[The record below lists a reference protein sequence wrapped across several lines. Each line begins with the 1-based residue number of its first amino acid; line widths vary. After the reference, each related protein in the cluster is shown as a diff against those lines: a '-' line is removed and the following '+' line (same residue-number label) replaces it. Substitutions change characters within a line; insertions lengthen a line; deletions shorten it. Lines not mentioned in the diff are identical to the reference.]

1 MNAQP
6 HGASASHAHPAT
18 RERRIEVVLVSGEDE
33 FLIELG
39 PMLGD
44 RYRVHTVETP
54 DAILAAAA
62 GNPCFAI
69 IDTAN
74 LGDGAAA
81 AGALRA
87 GSTGVPLILVTAD
100 RAASEPAL
108 RAPVVAVVARADIA
122 GDRMTEALRKA
133 EARLQPSNALVVAA
147 APAPASRRA
156 IPKIAV
162 AAALCAAVV
171 LAGALWWVRHHGPT
185 AARPAAAR
193 TAPGTTVTAAALP
206 AASGADAT
214 PAPQSSFELLSAARV
229 ALHDQKL
236 LPHDPPRGDSALELY
251 GRVLAQEPH
260 NDEAA
265 DGVRRLFS
273 AGRPVIESD
282 LAAYRFDEA
291 GRLLGAFKAAGADP
305 AVLGQLNAQLQH
317 NQGLKAA
324 EDQQRAAA
332 AAAAA
337 AKQAAAQAAAQQAQ
351 QAQQAQLARTQ
362 EAARHQAEQ
371 EQAAAQAVARAA
383 APPAPSPASAPP
395 EHAVPAAPQFIR
407 ARTLGPLNVVYPPQA
422 YQNKVS
428 GTVTIEFTLHPD
440 GSATDTVVVESTAKG
455 PFQSM
460 FERAAASAVLGGRYD
475 ASALSGGS
483 QRARIR
489 INFNPG

>member
-1 MNAQP
+1 M
-6 HGASASHAHPAT
+6 

-39 PMLGD
+39 PVLGD

-69 IDTAN
+69 IDTTN

-81 AGALRA
+81 ASAMRA

-108 RAPVVAVVARADIA
+108 RAPVVAVVTRADIA

-133 EARLQPSNALVVAA
+133 EARLQPTGNALVVAA
-147 APAPASRRA
+147 ASPAPASRRA

-162 AAALCAAVV
+162 AVAICAAIVV
-171 LAGALWWVRHHGPT
+171 LAGTAWWVRHHD
-185 AARPAAAR
+185 PAAAR
-193 TAPGTTVTAAALP
+193 AATTAPGAGGPAAAP
-206 AASGADAT
+206 SAATGADTA
-214 PAPQSSFELLSAARV
+214 PAPQSTFELLSAARV
-229 ALHDQKL
+229 ALHDQRL
-236 LPHDPPRGDSALELY
+236 LPHDPPHGDSALELY
-251 GRVLAQEPH
+251 GRVLAQQPH
-260 NDEAA
+260 DDEAA

-282 LAAYRFDEA
+282 IAAYRFDEA

-305 AVLGQLNAQLQH
+305 AVLGLLSAQLQH

-324 EDQQRAAA
+324 EDQLRAAT

-351 QAQQAQLARTQ
+351 QVQQAQLARNQ
-362 EAARHQAEQ
+362 EAARRQAEQ

-383 APPAPSPASAPP
+383 APPPPATASATP
-395 EHAVPAAPQFIR
+395 EHAAAAAPQFIR
-407 ARTLGPLNVVYPPQA
+407 ARTLKPLNVVYPPQA

-428 GTVTIEFTLHPD
+428 GTVTVEFTLHAD
-440 GSATDTVVVESTAKG
+440 GSATDTVVVETTTQG

-460 FERAAASAVLGGRYD
+460 FERAATAAVLGGRYD